1 MKTSERYIFFL
12 QLTPELPTFYFHL
25 GQILKSWGVMLI
37 PLRLKDF
44 KVIQDAKLSEMVVF
58 VPDMAS
64 YRQYL
69 KVQEE
74 YLNICFNL
82 KQVRLFEIS
91 SFRKNEKLHR
101 LEKSKLYYHFSMPA
115 SIEEIALAI
124 VQQVESKAQIVETWP
139 GGRRS
144 RLPMV

>member
-1 MKTSERYIFFL
+1 MKMSERYIFFL
-12 QLTPELPTFYFHL
+12 QLTDELPSLYFHL
-25 GQILKSWGVMLI
+25 GQILKAWGVMLI

-44 KVIQDAKLSEMVVF
+44 KVIQDSRLSEMVVYL
-58 VPDMAS
+58 PDIAS

-101 LEKSKLYYHFSMPA
+101 LEKAKLYFHFSMPLPL
-115 SIEEIALAI
+115 EEVSLKILEE
-124 VQQVESKAQIVETWP
+124 VQDRSQVVEKWP

-144 RLPMV
+144 KLPMV